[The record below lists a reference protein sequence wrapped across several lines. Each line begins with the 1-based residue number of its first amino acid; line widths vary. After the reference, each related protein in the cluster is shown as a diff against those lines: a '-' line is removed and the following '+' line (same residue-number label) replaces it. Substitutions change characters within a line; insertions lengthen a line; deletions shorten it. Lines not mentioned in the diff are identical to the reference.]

1 MLLSIN
7 STDAISRVEYLD
19 LRKGFFWQKKLSALL
34 PNQNPTDTQPRD
46 KMNVLFHHGSIV
58 IRHKK
63 HTQITKKNALN
74 DEKHISSQPK

>member
-7 STDAISRVEYLD
+7 STDAISRVEYID
-19 LRKGFFWQKKLSALL
+19 LRKGFFGKKFSALL
-34 PNQNPTDTQPRD
+34 LNQNPTDTQPQD

-63 HTQITKKNALN
+63 HTQITKKML
-74 DEKHISSQPK
+74 